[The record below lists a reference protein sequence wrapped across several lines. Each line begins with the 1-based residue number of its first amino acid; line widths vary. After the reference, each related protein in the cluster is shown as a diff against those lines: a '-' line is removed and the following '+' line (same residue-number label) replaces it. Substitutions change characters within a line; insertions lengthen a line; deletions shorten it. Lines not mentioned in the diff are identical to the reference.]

1 MAYLVGFLLL
11 LGILVFFHELGH
23 FMVAK
28 WSGVRVETFSIG
40 FGPRV
45 WSKRRGET
53 EYTLSLIPLGGYVKM
68 TGQDPREEVPAEL
81 ASRSFAN
88 KPLSKRTAI
97 VLGGPLANL
106 LLAIT
111 LLTILIFAGLS
122 APAPTLARVLP
133 DSAAF
138 NAGFRSGDTIN
149 DVVANGEH
157 HTIREWKDVEHILAD
172 HVGQNL
178 SFAVT
183 RTIDSKEQSLT
194 IAATPTLGPVRDSSS
209 GVVQQMGRL
218 DGVETPNIAAV
229 VVVEPKSWVADR
241 LLPPG
246 FLVDEITWSL
256 KTGERVFQKIETFED
271 LENVWAAV
279 GRKAQA
285 SPGEITIK
293 GFQALDPNLSLD
305 STKENEKTAEKNA
318 DKEPELKTYTLAW
331 STSKDA
337 PPEILAKAG
346 IVSPETIISSVKE
359 KSPAEKFGL
368 KPGDRLL
375 TLGGKQVKSFSWFRE
390 QIQSIGANGTT
401 LTWLRNGQT
410 MEAKIQSEL
419 VVAADPLTEAK
430 KSQFQIGATF
440 LALPAN
446 PPMTKIQTHKPFKA
460 VAWATERSFSLT
472 GSMLKSF
479 YHLAKGE
486 ISPKTLGGPILIGKI
501 AGESIKRG
509 FEPFFNTMA
518 FISLNLFLLNLFPIP
533 VLDGG
538 HLVLYAI
545 EAIRRRPLSIKIVE
559 AWTTTGFFLLMGL
572 VALVFFND
580 LSRIGLFKIFN

>member
-241 LLPPG
+241 LRPPG
-246 FLVDEITWSL
+246 M
-256 KTGERVFQKIETFED
+256 
-271 LENVWAAV
+271 
-279 GRKAQA
+279 GRCRPQ
-285 SPGEITIK
+285 SSGI
-293 GFQALDPNLSLD
+293 
-305 STKENEKTAEKNA
+305 
-318 DKEPELKTYTLAW
+318 AW
-331 STSKDA
+331 RNHHQR
-337 PPEILAKAG
+337 
-346 IVSPETIISSVKE
+346 ISS
-359 KSPAEKFGL
+359 SRPQL
-368 KPGDRLL
+368 
-375 TLGGKQVKSFSWFRE
+375 
-390 QIQSIGANGTT
+390 
-401 LTWLRNGQT
+401 
-410 MEAKIQSEL
+410 
-419 VVAADPLTEAK
+419 
-430 KSQFQIGATF
+430 
-440 LALPAN
+440 
-446 PPMTKIQTHKPFKA
+446 
-460 VAWATERSFSLT
+460 
-472 GSMLKSF
+472 
-479 YHLAKGE
+479 
-486 ISPKTLGGPILIGKI
+486 
-501 AGESIKRG
+501 
-509 FEPFFNTMA
+509 EP
-518 FISLNLFLLNLFPIP
+518 
-533 VLDGG
+533 
-538 HLVLYAI
+538 
-545 EAIRRRPLSIKIVE
+545 
-559 AWTTTGFFLLMGL
+559 
-572 VALVFFND
+572 
-580 LSRIGLFKIFN
+580 